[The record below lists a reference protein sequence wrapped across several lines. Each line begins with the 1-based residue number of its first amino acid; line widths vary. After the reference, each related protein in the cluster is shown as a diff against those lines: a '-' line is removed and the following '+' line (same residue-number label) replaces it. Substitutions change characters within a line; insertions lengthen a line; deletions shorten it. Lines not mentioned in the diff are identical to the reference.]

1 MSSLYASIYIYIY
14 VYIYMYVYIYKSCS
28 PYIYMHNKYFW
39 AEVYAIWAHG
49 PFGFE
54 RANVGFL
61 QPGASRL
68 DRQSAR
74 FRV

>member
-1 MSSLYASIYIYIY
+1 
-14 VYIYMYVYIYKSCS
+14 
-28 PYIYMHNKYFW
+28 MHNKYFW